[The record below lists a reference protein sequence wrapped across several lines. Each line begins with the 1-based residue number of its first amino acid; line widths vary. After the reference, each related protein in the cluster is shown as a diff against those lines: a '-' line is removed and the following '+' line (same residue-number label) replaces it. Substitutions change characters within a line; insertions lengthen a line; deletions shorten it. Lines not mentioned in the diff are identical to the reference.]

1 MKKETPYRSPT
12 FGNYKALITKGT
24 SERVKQI
31 NDFILD
37 YFAKKSIIEYGFF
50 PVLRIIK
57 SRKIYIKLYCYNDR
71 IRGSKREIEDFLTQF
86 YRSEIKD
93 LSYLCCNIIKI
104 HLETNVTAEAVNSC
118 KSMDELELIFI
129 NTLTNDSYVS
139 ISSDNP
145 NEGGLTVYQTFSSN
159 YYKWKKLLEE
169 PYIITEYETKKDSLN
184 LENTQ
189 EDDGDERMTNEEWL
203 EYSNRTLE
211 ILGVKERTFKNV
223 GKCFMMPYKKPK

>member
-93 LSYLCCNIIKI
+93 LSYLCCNIIAI
-104 HLETNVTAEAVNSC
+104 HLNTNVKAEVVNSC
-118 KSMDELELIFI
+118 KSMDELELIFL

-139 ISSDNP
+139 ISSDNQ
-145 NEGGLTVYQTFSSN
+145 NEGGLTIYQTFSSN

-169 PYIITEYETKKDSLN
+169 DIETGNETKVDSSN
-184 LENTQ
+184 LEQTQ
-189 EDDGDERMTNEEWL
+189 KDNEDEIMTAEEWL
-203 EYSNRTLE
+203 NYSNE
-211 ILGVKERTFKNV
+211 IMEIMGATRDYSDA
-223 GKCFMMPYKKPK
+223 GKCFVMPYRKPK